1 MMNVYT
7 KSDKQLDDLLMSIS
21 VSEMS
26 LRYDRT
32 PEDLEKF
39 AIKLQRLAI
48 DMKRIVVQAEM
59 ERIAMQP
66 KAEKA
71 A

>member
-7 KSDKQLDDLLMSIS
+7 KSDRQLDDLLMSIS

>member
-1 MMNVYT
+1 MIVYT
-7 KSDKQLDDLLMSIS
+7 KSDGQLDDLLMSIS

-32 PEDLEKF
+32 PADLERF